1 MSGREEE
8 REKAPIDLR
17 QESTYQKLFLKQDA
31 GKRQQ
36 RKVVFVKWLGLNSDL
51 CVISSHILA
60 TKNAHQD
67 KCICTKVAPNL
78 KNRPTQQDPT
88 SWMNQ
93 IIN

>member
-60 TKNAHQD
+60 TK
-67 KCICTKVAPNL
+67 KRAPRLMYMHKSGSQFKESSNTA
-78 KNRPTQQDPT
+78 RPDIMDE
-88 SWMNQ
+88 SDH
-93 IIN
+93 